1 MHRIGKFIE
10 VTLHGLAVEVVH
22 HGPAGARSPQDNT
35 RIAVQLHEK
44 VEDMFALRD
53 IDRDGIVAGL
63 VVVRNALGEMGD
75 MLGHQADEQKL
86 LGRVAAGIGH
96 WALAMSSTSSRPM
109 VNRPP
114 LTSTVTG

>member
-10 VTLHGLAVEVVH
+10 VTLHGLTVEVVH

-44 VEDMFALRD
+44 VEDMFALGD
-53 IDRDGIVAGL
+53 IDRDGIIAGL
-63 VVVRNALGEMGD
+63 FVVRNALGEMGD

-96 WALAMSSTSSRPM
+96 LGVGHAQHLVAAM